1 MKIAIRKSSLLVI
14 CIIICILTLDNF
26 FGFGSPIALDN
37 TYLFVGAIIISF
49 ILCIV
54 CFSKTLIKVLHNCTF
69 INTYL
74 IITIIAYIV
83 LFGYSLIQYPAQ
95 NVKETLNTASPYLA
109 LLLAYPIFIYLLD
122 RGDTKSLYRLLDVF
136 SIIIY
141 VMILA
146 QFITYKNGIMIFP
159 EETIRMRNG
168 SIRIGLHFYGN
179 FMILYNFYQIY
190 YHKKRSFTRILLFLV
205 GIFELISIQQTRA
218 YTLVILVDIL
228 VMILLEKNTT
238 NKLVKKV
245 IIMALVIGILLQTD
259 IAANFIQSLSATGE
273 EAGSTIGRQ
282 YSMAYYLSMFK
293 AHFPFGM
300 GFPNNDKYGYI
311 LHHKVQYYTTYTDDV
326 GIVGQ
331 LGIWG
336 LLLIPI
342 FIVPV
347 VRMINIIIKL
357 KRQNCYDSFVWFTG
371 ILVYIIVTSGTLM
384 ILDSYR
390 IMLMPMFIALAEF
403 ENIRYKRRINI

>member
-1 MKIAIRKSSLLVI
+1 
-14 CIIICILTLDNF
+14 
-26 FGFGSPIALDN
+26 
-37 TYLFVGAIIISF
+37 
-49 ILCIV
+49 
-54 CFSKTLIKVLHNCTF
+54 
-69 INTYL
+69 
-74 IITIIAYIV
+74 
-83 LFGYSLIQYPAQ
+83 
-95 NVKETLNTASPYLA
+95 
-109 LLLAYPIFIYLLD
+109 
-122 RGDTKSLYRLLDVF
+122 
-136 SIIIY
+136 
-141 VMILA
+141 
-146 QFITYKNGIMIFP
+146 
-159 EETIRMRNG
+159 
-168 SIRIGLHFYGN
+168 
-179 FMILYNFYQIY
+179 
-190 YHKKRSFTRILLFLV
+190 
-205 GIFELISIQQTRA
+205 
-218 YTLVILVDIL
+218 
-228 VMILLEKNTT
+228 MILLEKNTT

-245 IIMALVIGILLQTD
+245 IIMALVIGILLQND
-259 IAANFIQSLSATGE
+259 IAANFIQSLSVTGE

-293 AHFPFGM
+293 AHFPFGI

-347 VRMINIIIKL
+347 VRMISIIIKL